1 MLSFAKVTHRLESH
15 PCVITVAE
23 MGAARHFL
31 KTTLADKSEE
41 ERYRVLQPTLE
52 VNPSHPIIRK
62 LYTLK
67 NSDPDLAKLVS
78 SQVGLVVQE
87 VTVWDI
93 RLRLHTQVT

>member
-1 MLSFAKVTHRLESH
+1 MLSFMKVTHRLESH

-67 NSDPDLAKLVS
+67 SNDPDLAKLVAA
-78 SQVGLVVQE
+78 QVKL
-87 VTVWDI
+87 DN
-93 RLRLHTQVT
+93 